1 MGIGYPQTVGHPL
14 NFATWKSAVREPRPR
29 KWVQTHE
36 ISSARGKAPHDPV
49 KRGTHGIKVGIWSDE
64 CHVQHQTPLPLQSD
78 QPDAL
83 GDGLTVHTDHRLSQ
97 HFHTLGRSSAHA
109 NLYRIPRST

>member
-1 MGIGYPQTVGHPL
+1 M
-14 NFATWKSAVREPRPR
+14 TWTPKNGKRLSTNSGSAVEFRYIEKRSAGAAAE

-36 ISSARGKAPHDPV
+36 IPSARGKAHHDPV
-49 KRGTHGIKVGIWSDE
+49 KRGTRGIKVGIWSDE

-83 GDGLTVHTDHRLSQ
+83 GNRLTVHTDHRLSQ

-109 NLYRIPRST
+109 NV